1 MPGGYL
7 YEAGVRPGD
16 SILLAEP
23 PEGSVAWASVRFLQ
37 GDRSGQQLPLS
48 RRWPIA
54 TDYVLFCLGLEFAAA
69 GLWIFLRALDRK
81 PATIF
86 ALLAM
91 SAAIAFMAFP
101 AIGNGHPWALA
112 LEWVGSKLGMAAFVL
127 FFLTTPLERWRPLR
141 WALALAPLP
150 ILSLYG
156 VSVWQQPDLYSVV
169 KPLGYSYMAVSL
181 VVSLLAMVWPFLT
194 GAPRLHRRMGSVLL
208 AASTAA
214 ALYLFGSLLPYLL
227 FRRYILPAEV
237 AIAGVGLIPIGFL
250 WAMLHYPIL
259 GMSVAPWA
267 MMKTVFDTISDAI
280 FIVRSDGRLMDAS
293 RAGLLLLGLRRA
305 READGELVRM
315 LAGLE
320 VREVNAQPRAGL
332 LLERVLAG
340 ERVDGDEIQVR
351 LPNGEA
357 GWVSAVGAPLL
368 DEQGRVEMAVLT
380 YRDITER
387 KHRELEQRE
396 LERQK
401 EEFFANVSHDLKTPL
416 SAIKASVGVV
426 LANEPAEMPEPLHR
440 MLVNIDLAADRMA
453 GLVEDL
459 LELERFQAG
468 RIQLRAVPCNL
479 RELTLRAVS
488 TIEPLAAGRDQ
499 KVRLELPPGPL
510 VIPAD
515 GRRLERALI
524 NLLTNAHQYGSS
536 GGTMRVALER
546 QNRDV
551 LFTVADDG
559 PGIPEAERELIF
571 DRFYRAANGVARL
584 NGGSGLGLPIAR
596 AAAELHGGR
605 LWVEG
610 GTAKGAIFKMAL
622 PVHWSYPDGAK
633 ERLDEDTGS

>member
-510 VIPAD
+510 VDP
-515 GRRLERALI
+515 GGLV
-524 NLLTNAHQYGSS
+524 GVWS
-536 GGTMRVALER
+536 G
-546 QNRDV
+546 
-551 LFTVADDG
+551 
-559 PGIPEAERELIF
+559 P
-571 DRFYRAANGVARL
+571 
-584 NGGSGLGLPIAR
+584 
-596 AAAELHGGR
+596 
-605 LWVEG
+605 
-610 GTAKGAIFKMAL
+610 
-622 PVHWSYPDGAK
+622 
-633 ERLDEDTGS
+633 